1 MKNYFRIFILFG
13 FLVASCNNQVEIVKR
28 QTMSMGTIMEYQVAG
43 VSKELANKAIT
54 EAIREIEKLNQKYST
69 YKSDN
74 YIYALNNA
82 KNDTVHID
90 SETHKLLLICDEA
103 YKNTNGNFDAAIG
116 NLIEL
121 IGFEKNDPR
130 IPDSVAVA
138 NAVKKTGWK
147 NIKILSDSVL
157 YKPVGIKLS
166 FNAVL
171 PGYAADIAKL
181 VFEKYGII
189 EYLINAGGEIFGS
202 GKKWTV
208 GIQHPRKKDALLG
221 TLLINGKGVATSGD
235 YERYFKA
242 NGKHFSHILDP
253 LTGYPIDRC
262 EAVTIIAN
270 NATIADYL
278 STGVFV
284 AGPEKGLEIIEKNKD
299 VEGIIVDTKGNI
311 IMSSGFKKYL
321 RSE

>member
-1 MKNYFRIFILFG
+1 MKNYIGIVVLLLLFVFGCSKEEEIF
-13 FLVASCNNQVEIVKR
+13 KR
-28 QTMSMGTIMEYQVAG
+28 KTMSMGTIMEYQVMG
-43 VSKELANKAIT
+43 VPQDIADKALT
-54 EAIREIEKLNQKYST
+54 EAIREVEKLNQKYST
-69 YKSDN
+69 YKTNN
-74 YIYALNNA
+74 YIYRLNNV
-82 KNDTVHID
+82 KTDTVHID
-90 SETHKLLLICDEA
+90 KETYKLLLICDEA
-103 YKNTNGNFDAAIG
+103 YKVTKGNFDAAIG

-121 IGFEKNDPR
+121 IGFEKDNPH

-157 YKPVGIKLS
+157 YKPNGIKIS
-166 FNAVL
+166 FNAML
-171 PGYAADIAKL
+171 PGYAADIVKEI
-181 VFEKYGII
+181 FEKYGIKQ
-189 EYLINAGGEIFGS
+189 YLINTGGEIYGS

-208 GIQHPRKKDALLG
+208 GIQHPRKKNALMG
-221 TLLINGKGVATSGD
+221 TLEINGKGVATSGD
-235 YERYFKA
+235 YERFFKA
-242 NGKHFSHILDP
+242 NGKQFSHIIDP

-270 NATIADYL
+270 NATVADYL

-284 AGPEKGLEIIEKNKD
+284 AGPEKGLEIIEKIKD
-299 VEGIIVDTKGNI
+299 VEGVIVDTKGNI